1 MLSAITSP
9 LAIALLAL
17 TQGTAQPFVAETDD
31 GFRITTV
38 ASEKYY
44 QSYLTRDAIRKTP
57 AWDQEKDDSPPVSP
71 RKAIRLA
78 EKMRK
83 SVVKADNREWE
94 VANMHLIFEGTH
106 CAWYVTLRT
115 ALTEAEL
122 EGGLS
127 NEVTLFVLMDG
138 TVIKPK
144 VKGLDE
150 RD

>member
-1 MLSAITSP
+1 MLSALTSP

-115 ALTEAEL
+115 GLTDPRGAVFNSL
-122 EGGLS
+122 RINVATSRLTGILR
-127 NEVTLFVLMDG
+127 VFFVF
-138 TVIKPK
+138 
-144 VKGLDE
+144 DE
-150 RD
+150 